1 MGNTENAQKGWV
13 NRHAEPSGPAV
24 LLVEDNEVNQAVAV
38 AMLRGRGY
46 QVDVAE
52 NGREALDAVQRKPY
66 VAVLMDCQMP
76 VMDGYEATAELRRRE
91 PADKHLPVIALTA
104 HAFDGERERCE
115 AAGMDDFLAKPV
127 RADQLAAAL
136 ERFTGSVISL
146 TTLEMLREAVGGD
159 ERLDRI
165 LEVFISQAETHIE
178 TIAHAIALGDA
189 GAVQRTAHTLK
200 GGAAAIGACAMA
212 AIAGEL
218 ERMGA
223 RGDLAA
229 APDHA
234 RRLGEAY
241 ERTRAEL
248 ATL

>member
-1 MGNTENAQKGWV
+1 VE
-13 NRHAEPSGPAV
+13 RHAEPSGPAV

-52 NGREALDAVQRKPY
+52 NGREALDAVERKPY
-66 VAVLMDCQMP
+66 IAVLMDCQMP

-91 PADKHLPVIALTA
+91 AGDEHLPVIALTA
-104 HAFDGERERCE
+104 HAFDGERERCH

-127 RADQLAAAL
+127 RADELAAAL
-136 ERFTGSVISL
+136 ERITGPVISPA
-146 TTLEMLREAVGGD
+146 TLDTLREAVGGD
-159 ERLDRI
+159 ERLERI
-165 LEVFISQAETHIE
+165 LDVFISQAETHIE
-178 TIAHAIALGDA
+178 TIAHAITLGDA
-189 GAVQRTAHTLK
+189 GAVERTAHTLR

-212 AIAGEL
+212 TIAGEL
-218 ERMGA
+218 EQMGR
-223 RGDLAA
+223 RGDLAN
-229 APDHA
+229 APDET

-248 ATL
+248 AAL

>member
-1 MGNTENAQKGWV
+1 VGNTENAQNIRV
-13 NRHAEPSGPAV
+13 DRHAEPGGPAV
-24 LLVEDNEVNQAVAV
+24 LLVEDNEVNQAVAA

-46 QVDVAE
+46 QVDVVE
-52 NGREALDAVQRKPY
+52 NGREALDAVERKPY

-91 PADKHLPVIALTA
+91 SADEHLPVIALTA
-104 HAFDGERERCE
+104 HAFDGERCQ
-115 AAGMDDFLAKPV
+115 AAGMDGFLAKPV

-136 ERFTGSVISL
+136 ERHTGQMISR
-146 TTLEMLREAVGGD
+146 TTLATLREAVGGQ

-165 LEVFISQAETHIE
+165 LDVFVSQAETHIE

-189 GAVQRTAHTLK
+189 GAVARTAHTLK
-200 GGAAAIGACAMA
+200 GGAAAIGACGMA
-212 AIAGEL
+212 AIAGTL
-218 ERMGA
+218 ERMGET
-223 RGDLAA
+223 RDLAA
-229 APDHA
+229 APDET
-234 RRLGEAY
+234 RRLSEAY

>member
-1 MGNTENAQKGWV
+1 VGNTENAQKISV
-13 NRHAEPSGPAV
+13 DRHAEPSGPAV
-24 LLVEDNEVNQAVAV
+24 LLVEDNEVNQAVAA

-46 QVDVAE
+46 QVDVVE
-52 NGREALDAVQRKPY
+52 NGREALDAVERKPY

-91 PADKHLPVIALTA
+91 PADEHLPVIALTA
-104 HAFDGERERCE
+104 HAFDGERERCQ

-136 ERFTGSVISL
+136 ERHTGQVISL
-146 TTLEMLREAVGGD
+146 TTLTTLREAVGGQ

-165 LEVFISQAETHIE
+165 LEVFVSQAETHIE
-178 TIAHAIALGDA
+178 TIAHGIALGDA
-189 GAVQRTAHTLK
+189 GAVMRTAHTLK

-212 AIAGEL
+212 AIAGNL
-218 ERMGA
+218 ERMGEG
-223 RGDLAA
+223 GDLTA
-229 APDHA
+229 APDET
-234 RRLGEAY
+234 RRLAEAY

-248 ATL
+248 AAL

>member
-1 MGNTENAQKGWV
+1 MD
-13 NRHAEPSGPAV
+13 RRAEPSGPAV
-24 LLVEDNEVNQAVAV
+24 LLVDDNEVNQAVAA

-46 QVDVAE
+46 QVDVVE
-52 NGREALDAVQRKPY
+52 NGREALDAVECKPY

-76 VMDGYEATAELRRRE
+76 VMDCYEATAELRRRE
-91 PADKHLPVIALTA
+91 PADAHLPVIALTA
-104 HAFDGERERCE
+104 HAFDGERERCR

-136 ERFTGSVISL
+136 ERHTGQMISL
-146 TTLEMLREAVGGD
+146 TTLAILREAVGGQ

-165 LEVFISQAETHIE
+165 LEVFVSQAETHIE

-189 GAVQRTAHTLK
+189 GAVARTAHTLK
-200 GGAAAIGACAMA
+200 SGAAAIGACGMA
-212 AIAGEL
+212 AIAGNL
-218 ERMGA
+218 ERMGE
-223 RGDLAA
+223 RNDLTT
-229 APDHA
+229 APDET
-234 RRLGEAY
+234 RRLSEAY